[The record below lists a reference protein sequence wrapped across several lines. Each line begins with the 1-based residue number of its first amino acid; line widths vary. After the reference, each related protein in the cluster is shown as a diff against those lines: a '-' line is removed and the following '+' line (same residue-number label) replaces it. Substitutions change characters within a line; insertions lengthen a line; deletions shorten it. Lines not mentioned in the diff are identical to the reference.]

1 MDLEEIKKNWLNREF
16 DVAEFPVT
24 QERILSYVHACGET
38 DPRFCDPDH
47 PDFQAPPT
55 FTAQYVG
62 RRILP
67 EAFPH
72 LGFRGFDAGKTVD
85 IHAPTRPGDTLF
97 GHSTIADAYEKT
109 GRSGRMIFLV
119 HRMEFVNQRDERVAT
134 VDWRMVRQPDDPP
147 EENKK

>member
-55 FTAQYVG
+55 FTAQVG
-62 RRILP
+62 GGRCRP
-67 EAFPH
+67 GAFPH
-72 LGFRGFDAGKTVD
+72 LGGCLRDGCGCLLYTSDA
-85 IHAPTRPGDTLF
+85 
-97 GHSTIADAYEKT
+97 ADE
-109 GRSGRMIFLV
+109 
-119 HRMEFVNQRDERVAT
+119 
-134 VDWRMVRQPDDPP
+134 
-147 EENKK
+147 